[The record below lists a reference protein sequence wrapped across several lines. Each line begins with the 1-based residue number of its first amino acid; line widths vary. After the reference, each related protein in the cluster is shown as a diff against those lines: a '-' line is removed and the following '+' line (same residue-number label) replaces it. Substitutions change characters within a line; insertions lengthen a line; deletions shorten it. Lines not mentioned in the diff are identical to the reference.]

1 LFISSGSAP
10 ALGRKQK
17 SDEAILNEKGIQP
30 FKTKQ
35 KPRKNDVNSKFLH
48 FLSKKPVF
56 ENFVQFQ
63 LIK

>member
-1 LFISSGSAP
+1 M
-10 ALGRKQK
+10 
-17 SDEAILNEKGIQP
+17 QP

-35 KPRKNDVNSKFLH
+35 KPRKNDVNLKFLH